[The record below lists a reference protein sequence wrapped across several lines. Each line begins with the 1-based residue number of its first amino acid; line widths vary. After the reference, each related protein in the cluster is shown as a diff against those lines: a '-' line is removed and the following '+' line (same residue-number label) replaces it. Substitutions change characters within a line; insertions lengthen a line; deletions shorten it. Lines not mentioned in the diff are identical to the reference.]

1 MGYFLLLEN
10 SETDD
15 GGHCT
20 RVTAGIQA
28 EMYVQTSAL
37 GQLFEHVKEFW
48 IGDRCSLSAGNE
60 GVSFGP

>member
-20 RVTAGIQA
+20 RVTAVIQP
-28 EMYVQTSAL
+28 EMYVQRSAL

-48 IGDRCSLSAGNE
+48 VRNRCSLSAGNE
-60 GVSFGP
+60 RFSFGP